1 MDKVRLVEDLLRAEY
16 VALLPSMQRILAQVE
31 TEVRYALLPLTL
43 PLDRYERVLVRGRL
57 KESESAVDSLRRRQ
71 EGGTFDPEAPERYSL
86 TTLPDL
92 VGIRILTFPHRHFE
106 NVRRVLSPMTDA
118 WAPDHLDGVNLPGA
132 PVALKYA
139 GLRNP
144 TDVVKIE
151 IQIVSLLV
159 GLFWEVEHAAIYK
172 PSPRLRGVEKSP
184 AMQSKTAAVL
194 SALRDFEEEFDRQI
208 DDAEAART
216 ASTPR

>member
-1 MDKVRLVEDLLRAEY
+1 VRLVEDLLRAEY
-16 VALLPSMQRILAQVE
+16 VALLPSMQRILTQVE

-43 PLDRYERVLVRGRL
+43 PLDRYERVLVRGRI

-71 EGGTFDPEAPERYSL
+71 EGGTFVPEEPGRYSL
-86 TTLPDL
+86 TSLPDL
-92 VGIRILTFPHRHFE
+92 VGIRVLTFPHRHFE
-106 NVRRVLSPMTDA
+106 NVRRLLAPMTNA
-118 WAPDHLDGVNLPGA
+118 WTSDHLDDVNPTGS

-144 TDVVKIE
+144 ADAVRAE

-172 PSPRLRGVEKSP
+172 PSPSLRGVEKSP

-194 SALRDFEEEFDRQI
+194 AALRDFEEEFDRQI

-216 ASTPR
+216 APTPR

>member
-1 MDKVRLVEDLLRAEY
+1 VRLVEDLLRAEY
-16 VALLPSMQRILAQVE
+16 VGLLPSMQRILTQIE

-57 KESESAVDSLRRRQ
+57 KECESAVDSLRRRQ
-71 EGGTFDPEAPERYSL
+71 EGGTFVPEEPERYSL
-86 TTLPDL
+86 TSLPDL
-92 VGIRILTFPHRHFE
+92 VGVRVLTFPRRHFE
-106 NVRRVLSPMTDA
+106 AVRRLLTPITDS
-118 WAPDHLDGVNLPGA
+118 WTSDHLAGLDATDSPI
-132 PVALKYA
+132 ALKYD
-139 GLRNP
+139 GMRNP
-144 TDVVKIE
+144 TDAVKVE

-172 PSPRLRGVEKSP
+172 PSPSLRGVEKSP

-194 SALRDFEEEFDRQI
+194 AALRDFEEEFDRQI

-216 ASTPR
+216 APTPH